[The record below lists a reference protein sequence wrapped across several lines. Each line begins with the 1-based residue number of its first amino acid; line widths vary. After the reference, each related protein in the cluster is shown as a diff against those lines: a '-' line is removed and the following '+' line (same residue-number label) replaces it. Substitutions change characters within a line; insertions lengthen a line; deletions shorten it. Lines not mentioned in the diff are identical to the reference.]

1 MALSLWNDDFFLRP
15 FDMPLTSLSRSSK
28 NLTKDFMP
36 LMGTDLIESDTDFH
50 VHVDLPGVNPEDLE
64 VTIQDKF
71 LCLKAERKYVHEEN
85 TDKVHS
91 MERSFGTVQRKI
103 RIPNNADMDQVATV
117 MKNGVLTITMPK
129 KPMKEDSG
137 IRKLQVN
144 MEK

>member
-15 FDMPLTSLSRSSK
+15 FDLPLSTLSRSSRD
-28 NLTKDFMP
+28 LTKDFTP
-36 LMGTDLIESDTDFH
+36 LMGTDLIESDKDYH

-71 LCLKAERKYVHEEN
+71 LCLKAERKHVHEVN

-103 RIPNNADMDQVATV
+103 RIPNNADLDNVETL
-117 MKNGVLTITMPK
+117 MKNGVLTITLPK
-129 KPMKEDSG
+129 KQLKEGSG
-137 IRKLQVN
+137 IRKLEVN
-144 MEK
+144 VEK